1 MTVVS
6 SVTDREALTLT
17 FVADLEA
24 SPDRVW
30 QTWEDPR
37 QLERWWG
44 PPTWPATFTR
54 HDFVPGGRSTY
65 SMTGPGPDGDAVHG
79 FWAIHALQRPTR
91 LEVEDGFAD
100 ESGQPSGDI
109 GSTRMHVTL
118 QESGGGTRMTV
129 VSTFTSPEQLEAM
142 FEMGMEEGMREAM
155 GQLDAILAGDDRL

>member
-30 QTWEDPR
+30 QTWEDAR

-44 PPTWPATFTR
+44 PPTWPATFSR

-65 SMTGPGPDGDAVHG
+65 FMTGPDGDSVYG
-79 FWAIHALQRPTR
+79 FWGIHALQRPTL
-91 LEVEDGFAD
+91 LEFEDGFAD

-109 GSTRMHVTL
+109 GSTRTHVTL
-118 QESGGGTRMTV
+118 QESGGGTRLTL
-129 VSTFTSPEQLEAM
+129 VSTFTSPEQLDVM
-142 FEMGMEEGMREAM
+142 FEMGMEEGMREALA
-155 GQLDAILAGDDRL
+155 QLDPILAGDDRL